1 MRTGQWTL
9 NYCFNSTKIV
19 IRWDVD
25 MWSHLS
31 PDVLVVRTAGVL
43 SNIRDIL
50 VMKLSL
56 LN

>member
-1 MRTGQWTL
+1 M
-9 NYCFNSTKIV
+9 NYCFYSTKTV

-31 PDVLVVRTAGVL
+31 PVLVIRTAGVW
-43 SNIRDIL
+43 SISRNIL

>member
-31 PDVLVVRTAGVL
+31 PDVLVVRTAGVCQTSEIFL
-43 SNIRDIL
+43 S
-50 VMKLSL
+50 
-56 LN
+56 